1 MVKLRLSRIGKR
13 KQPYYRIVAMNVTAP
28 RNGRALA
35 EVGTYDPL
43 HASVKVD
50 EERAIEWLNNGAQM
64 TETVAALFDSQGILA
79 RWKGQEGTVREDALS
94 HDKPKRR
101 RKLAASAAVAEATP
115 AEETAATPV
124 VEEAPAEETVE
135 EASAETPAE
144 PVEEAPAEE
153 AAEAPAEEP
162 AEETSAQAPAE
173 PAEEAPAEEAAE
185 AGDKKE

>member
-13 KQPYYRIVAMNVTAP
+13 KRPYYRIVAMNVSAP

-35 EVGTYDPL
+35 EVGIYDPL

-50 EERAIEWLNNGAQM
+50 AERAIEWLNNGAQM

-101 RKLAASAAVAEATP
+101 RKLAVSAAVA
-115 AEETAATPV
+115 
-124 VEEAPAEETVE
+124 EEAPAEET
-135 EASAETPAE
+135 
-144 PVEEAPAEE
+144 AEE
-153 AAEAPAEEP
+153 A
-162 AEETSAQAPAE
+162 
-173 PAEEAPAEEAAE
+173 AEEAPAE
-185 AGDKKE
+185 AGDKEE

>member
-101 RKLAASAAVAEATP
+101 RKLAVSAAVAE
-115 AEETAATPV
+115 
-124 VEEAPAEETVE
+124 EA
-135 EASAETPAE
+135 
-144 PVEEAPAEE
+144 
-153 AAEAPAEEP
+153 
-162 AEETSAQAPAE
+162 
-173 PAEEAPAEEAAE
+173 PAEEAPAEETAEEAAEEAPAE
-185 AGDKKE
+185 AGDKEE

>member
-13 KQPYYRIVAMNVTAP
+13 KQPYYRIVAMNVSAP

-35 EVGTYDPL
+35 EVGIYDPL

-50 EERAIEWLNNGAQM
+50 AERAIEWLNNGAQM

-101 RKLAASAAVAEATP
+101 RKLAVSAAVAE
-115 AEETAATPV
+115 
-124 VEEAPAEETVE
+124 EA
-135 EASAETPAE
+135 
-144 PVEEAPAEE
+144 
-153 AAEAPAEEP
+153 
-162 AEETSAQAPAE
+162 
-173 PAEEAPAEEAAE
+173 PAEEAPAEETAEEAAEEAPAE
-185 AGDKKE
+185 AGDKEE